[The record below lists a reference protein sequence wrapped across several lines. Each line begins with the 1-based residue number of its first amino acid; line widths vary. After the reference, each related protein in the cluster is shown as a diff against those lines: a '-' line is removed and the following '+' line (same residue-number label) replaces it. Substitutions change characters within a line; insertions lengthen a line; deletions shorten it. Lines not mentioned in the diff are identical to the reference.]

1 MASKDTPK
9 TIRLDSQF
17 GVQREGVVSGAVIRP
32 GMLLNIRNQ
41 AAIVAHNEAGQECQ
55 AAIAIENDLVG
66 KGIDDTY
73 AIGERLRYQVLKDGE
88 RFYGIIDENQNI
100 AIGDLLSSSG
110 DGTLKEAAA
119 TDWVI
124 GIARSAVVV
133 GAAATGRCIVEVA
146 LGRGIA

>member
-17 GVQREGVVSGAVIRP
+17 GVQREGILGGVVRP
-32 GMLLNIRNQ
+32 GMLLNVRNP

-55 AAIAIENDLVG
+55 CAVAIENDLVG
-66 KGIDDTY
+66 KGIDDNY
-73 AIGERLRYQVLKDGE
+73 ASGERVRYHVLKDGE
-88 RFYGIIDENQNI
+88 KFYGIIDESQNI
-100 AIGDLLSSSG
+100 AVGDLLSSSG

-119 TDWVI
+119 TDFVL

-146 LGRGIA
+146 KGRGIA

>member
-9 TIRLDSQF
+9 TILLSSCYA
-17 GVQREGVVSGAVIRP
+17 VQREGKTAGVVRP

-55 AAIAIENDLVG
+55 AAVAIENDLVG
-66 KGIDDTY
+66 KGIDDNY
-73 AIGERLRYQVLKDGE
+73 ANPEQIRYAVLRDGDK
-88 RFYGIIDENQNI
+88 FFGIIDENQNI
-100 AIGDLLSSSG
+100 AVGDLLASSG
-110 DGTLKEAAA
+110 DGTLKEAAV
-119 TDWVI
+119 TDFVL

-146 LGRGIA
+146 KGRGIA